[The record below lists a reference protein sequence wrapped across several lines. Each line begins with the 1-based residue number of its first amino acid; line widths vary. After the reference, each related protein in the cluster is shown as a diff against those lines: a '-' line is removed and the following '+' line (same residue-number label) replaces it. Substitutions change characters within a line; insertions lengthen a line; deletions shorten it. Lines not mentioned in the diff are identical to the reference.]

1 MKNVDML
8 AEIAK
13 GLGPLREKVVFVGGS
28 TVALYLTDPAA
39 PGIRPTE
46 DVDCVIRLLTRTE
59 YYKLEEQL
67 LKLGFQHAA
76 EHNAPICRW
85 RYHGL
90 TADIMPTEGSV
101 LDFKNKWY
109 PDGYANSE
117 EVKLPGGQPIMIFS
131 LSYFLASKIEAFQD
145 RAHSDFLLSPDMEDI
160 IAVLD
165 GAENIENKILSAP
178 KLVKS
183 YLKEKFASFLAGERF
198 LESLEGNLVSPSG
211 SSGRVT
217 RLKTILAK
225 IVDGK

>member
-1 MKNVDML
+1 ML

-46 DVDCVIRLLTRTE
+46 DVDCVIELVTRSE

-67 LKLGFQHAA
+67 RELGFQHAA
-76 EHNAPICRW
+76 GSNDPICRW
-85 RYHGL
+85 HYHGL
-90 TADIMPTEGSV
+90 TADIMPTEGSI
-101 LDFKNKWY
+101 LNFKNKWY

-117 EVKLPGGQPIMIFS
+117 EVKLSGGRPIRVFS
-131 LSYFLASKIEAFQD
+131 LPYFLASKIEAFQD
-145 RAHSDFLLSPDMEDI
+145 RGHGDFRLSSDMEDI

-165 GAENIENKILSAP
+165 GADNIEDKILKAP
-178 KLVKS
+178 KPVAA
-183 YLKEKFASFLAGERF
+183 YLKDKFSSFLADERF

-211 SSGRVT
+211 SSGRVA
-217 RLKTILAK
+217 RVKTILGK
-225 IVDGK
+225 ILEGKY